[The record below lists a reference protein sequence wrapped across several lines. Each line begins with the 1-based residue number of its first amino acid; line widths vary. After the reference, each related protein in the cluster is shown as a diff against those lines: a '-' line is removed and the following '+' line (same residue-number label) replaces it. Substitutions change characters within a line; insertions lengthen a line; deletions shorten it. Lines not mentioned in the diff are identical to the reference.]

1 MTTKPANR
9 RLPVRSC
16 RVIGTG
22 ESLETHHTVQCP
34 RRHESTAFAKCCGCP
49 HMSTIDVDPDGKH
62 GTVECHVDEPLMPNG
77 RVDVAEAAVRVRLGD
92 VLGIDTTCV
101 RGDVKIEA
109 LTELLVDNRL
119 RAVPVVDEARRLVGI
134 VSKSDLL
141 RRRGMGKA
149 RTRIA
154 SDIMTPIVHGLP
166 EDAPVAYAISLMA
179 LEGLHEV
186 PIVDS
191 HSHVIGMITATDA
204 LRWVA
209 KSLGYVVPGL
219 VPVPKPLV

>member
-1 MTTKPANR
+1 M
-9 RLPVRSC
+9 
-16 RVIGTG
+16 IGTG
-22 ESLETHHTVQCP
+22 DSIETHHTVQCP
-34 RRHESTAFAKCCGCP
+34 RRHEATAFAKCCGCS
-49 HMSTIDVDPDGKH
+49 HMSSIDVDPDGKH
-62 GTVECHVDEPLMPNG
+62 GTVHCHVDEPPLLPNG

-101 RGDVKIEA
+101 RSDVEIE
-109 LTELLVDNRL
+109 TITNLLVESGV

-141 RRRGMGKA
+141 RRRGTGKG
-149 RTRIA
+149 RTKVA
-154 SDIMTPIVHGLP
+154 GDIMTPIVHGLP

-186 PIVDS
+186 PVVDS
-191 HSHVIGMITATDA
+191 HGHVIGMVTATDV

-209 KSLGYVVPGL
+209 KSLGYVVPGVL
-219 VPVPKPLV
+219 PPSKPNA